1 MVGEAGGLC
10 AWACARASVW
20 ALPFHPMSESPTKPS
35 KEQATRLLLDTAG
48 GAAPAKVGGM
58 GKQNADKLL
67 ELVYDDCRRL
77 AASYLKRENAG
88 HTLQPTA
95 LAHEVYLRLIEQ
107 ERVDWKGRTHF
118 MAIAAQAM
126 RRLLIDHARGRNRIK
141 RGGAGVGGVGG
152 ADDEGGAVGWK
163 RVSLDAGGAD
173 GSMPAI
179 ADPATGR
186 EESEVDVER
195 LDKVLAELSELDE
208 RQAKVVEMRFLAGMT
223 VEEVAEALGVSKRT
237 VEGDWTMARAWLRK
251 RLSEEES

>member
-1 MVGEAGGLC
+1 
-10 AWACARASVW
+10 
-20 ALPFHPMSESPTKPS
+20 MSEHPP
-35 KEQATRLLLDTAG
+35 KERATQLLLIAQAAAG
-48 GAAPAKVGGM
+48 SSGGGGKAEGKVGGM
-58 GKQNADKLL
+58 GKENADKLL

-126 RRLLIDHARGRNRIK
+126 RRLLIDHARGRDRLK
-141 RGGAGVGGVGG
+141 RGGGG
-152 ADDEGGAVGWK
+152 AWK
-163 RVSLDAGGAD
+163 RISLDGGSSAA
-173 GSMPAI
+173 PI
-179 ADPATGR
+179 ADPSASH
-186 EESEVDVER
+186 ESEVDVEK
-195 LDKVLAELSELDE
+195 LDGVLAELAALDE

-223 VEEVAEALGVSKRT
+223 VEEAAEALGVSKRT

-251 RLSEEES
+251 RLAEEA

>member
-1 MVGEAGGLC
+1 
-10 AWACARASVW
+10 
-20 ALPFHPMSESPTKPS
+20 MSEPSAS
-35 KEQATRLLLDTAG
+35 KEQATQLILAG
-48 GAAPAKVGGM
+48 KLGGVGKNKQAA
-58 GKQNADKLL
+58 DRLL

-107 ERVDWKGRTHF
+107 DRVDWKGRTHF

-141 RGGAGVGGVGG
+141 RGGGGGGGVAGD
-152 ADDEGGAVGWK
+152 AGWK
-163 RVSLDAGGAD
+163 RVSLQSVGGSAGSGLL
-173 GSMPAI
+173 
-179 ADPATGR
+179 DPNASGKD
-186 EESEVDVER
+186 SEVDVEK
-195 LDKVLAELSELDE
+195 LDRVLAELAELDE
-208 RQAKVVEMRFLAGMT
+208 RQAKVVEMRFLTGMT

-251 RLSEEES
+251 RLAEEGEGEA

>member
-1 MVGEAGGLC
+1 MPASADNPPPKKDEA
-10 AWACARASVW
+10 
-20 ALPFHPMSESPTKPS
+20 T
-35 KEQATRLLLDTAG
+35 QLLLNSASAAGAGNAVPTAG
-48 GAAPAKVGGM
+48 TPARVGAMGGM

-141 RGGAGVGGVGG
+141 RGGKGGGG
-152 ADDEGGAVGWK
+152 DAADGDERAGWK
-163 RVSLDAGGAD
+163 RVSLDGGP
-173 GSMPAI
+173 GSSSSPI
-179 ADPATGR
+179 ADPASMK

-195 LDKVLAELSELDE
+195 LDAVLAELSELDE
-208 RQAKVVEMRFLAGMT
+208 RQARVVEMRFLAGMT
-223 VEEVAEALGVSKRT
+223 VEEVAEAIGVSKRT

-251 RLSEEES
+251 RLAEDPEE

>member
-1 MVGEAGGLC
+1 MPESADKN
-10 AWACARASVW
+10 
-20 ALPFHPMSESPTKPS
+20 PHPNPQPTK
-35 KEQATRLLLDTAG
+35 EEATQLLLNTAPRG
-48 GAAPAKVGGM
+48 GSGEGAVGGKIGGM
-58 GKQNADKLL
+58 GKPAADKLL

-141 RGGAGVGGVGG
+141 RGGGG
-152 ADDEGGAVGWK
+152 AEPGAEGGWK
-163 RVSLDAGGAD
+163 RVSLDGGP
-173 GSMPAI
+173 GSSSPI
-179 ADPATGR
+179 ADPASTTD
-186 EESEVDVER
+186 ESEVDVER
-195 LDKVLAELSELDE
+195 LDKVLAELAELDE

-223 VEEVAEALGVSKRT
+223 VEEVAEAIGVSKRT

-251 RLSEEES
+251 RLSEEGEG

>member
-1 MVGEAGGLC
+1 
-10 AWACARASVW
+10 
-20 ALPFHPMSESPTKPS
+20 
-35 KEQATRLLLDTAG
+35 
-48 GAAPAKVGGM
+48 M
-58 GKQNADKLL
+58 GKANADKLL

-141 RGGAGVGGVGG
+141 RGGAGVVG

-173 GSMPAI
+173 GSLPAI
-179 ADPATGR
+179 ADPAGGGR
-186 EESEVDVER
+186 ESDVDVER
-195 LDKVLAELSELDE
+195 LDKVLAELAELDE

-223 VEEVAEALGVSKRT
+223 VEEVAEALAVSKRT

-251 RLSEEES
+251 RLSEEEV

>member
-1 MVGEAGGLC
+1 MPEP
-10 AWACARASVW
+10 
-20 ALPFHPMSESPTKPS
+20 LPNPS
-35 KEQATRLLLDTAG
+35 REQATRLLLNADP
-48 GAAPAKVGGM
+48 APAQVAGAKGAEKIGGI
-58 GKQNADKLL
+58 GKHNADKLL

-141 RGGAGVGGVGG
+141 RGGGG
-152 ADDEGGAVGWK
+152 AEPGAEGGWK
-163 RVSLDAGGAD
+163 RVSLDGGP
-173 GSMPAI
+173 GSSSPI
-179 ADPATGR
+179 ADPASTQD
-186 EESEVDVER
+186 ESEVDVER
-195 LDKVLAELSELDE
+195 LDKVLAELAQLDE

-223 VEEVAEALGVSKRT
+223 VEEVSEALGVSKRT

-251 RLSEEES
+251 RLSEEGEE

>member
-1 MVGEAGGLC
+1 
-10 AWACARASVW
+10 
-20 ALPFHPMSESPTKPS
+20 MSDPAHNPP

-58 GKQNADKLL
+58 GKANADKLL

-141 RGGAGVGGVGG
+141 RGGAGVSG
-152 ADDEGGAVGWK
+152 ADDEGGAVGWR

-179 ADPATGR
+179 ADPTGAGR
-186 EESEVDVER
+186 ESDVDVER
-195 LDKVLAELSELDE
+195 LDKVLAELAELDE

-251 RLSEEES
+251 RLSEEEI